1 MFRRLRLSANATR
14 SLAGHS
20 GVRSV
25 QREMPG
31 SSHLLPV
38 QTASLQMHRS
48 LTCVRTSSYSAL
60 YLSMRKEINRVR
72 STTVLLVRKDAH
84 VALAGDGQVTLG
96 ETVMK
101 ASAKKVRR
109 LYNDQI
115 LAGFAGATGDAFAL
129 LTRFEAKLEQY
140 HGNLERA
147 SIELSKE
154 WRTDKMLRHLEA
166 LLVVA
171 DRKASFL
178 LSGNGDVIAPDEG
191 VLAIGSGGSYALA
204 AARALIKHT
213 DLSARDVAVE
223 ALRIAGEIC
232 IYSNQN
238 IVVEELA

>member
-1 MFRRLRLSANATR
+1 MRGRLAMRGIITHISAFAL
-14 SLAGHS
+14 LAD
-20 GVRSV
+20 
-25 QREMPG
+25 
-31 SSHLLPV
+31 LP
-38 QTASLQMHRS
+38 S
-48 LTCVRTSSYSAL
+48 LTYIQANFYSAP
-60 YLSMRKEINRVR
+60 YINMRKENNRVR

-101 ASAKKVRR
+101 ASARKVRR
-109 LYNDQI
+109 LYSDQI
-115 LAGFAGATGDAFAL
+115 LAGFAGATGDAFSL
-129 LTRFEAKLEQY
+129 LTRFESKLEQY

-147 SIELSKE
+147 AIELSKE

-171 DRKASFL
+171 DKKSSFL

-191 VLAIGSGGSYALA
+191 ILAIGSGGSYALA

-213 DLSARDVAVE
+213 DLSAREIAVE

-238 IVVEELA
+238 IVVEEL

>member
-1 MFRRLRLSANATR
+1 MGNET
-14 SLAGHS
+14 
-20 GVRSV
+20 
-25 QREMPG
+25 
-31 SSHLLPV
+31 
-38 QTASLQMHRS
+38 T
-48 LTCVRTSSYSAL
+48 
-60 YLSMRKEINRVR
+60 RVR
-72 STTVLLVRKDAH
+72 STTVLLVRKDVR

-101 ASAKKVRR
+101 ANAKKVRR
-109 LYNDQI
+109 LYNDSI

-129 LTRFEAKLEQY
+129 LTRFESKLEQY

-147 SIELSKE
+147 AIELSKE

-171 DRKASFL
+171 DKKSSFL

-204 AARALIKHT
+204 AARALLQHT
-213 DLSARDVAVE
+213 DLSARDIAVE
-223 ALRIAGEIC
+223 ALRIAGDIC

-238 IVVEELA
+238 IVVEEL